1 MITLGARLQY
11 INRIA
16 LVVAVSFVTVC
27 IAISSFLLGLFAL
40 IDTSRVQARLLAETA
55 TAALVFQDSKSAG
68 EMLQSL
74 RNSPDVID
82 ANLYGRDGRPFAT
95 YQRAGEDSTEV
106 LAGAEPAAGVA
117 VPVAALQDVVVRPQ
131 HIRLSQPVLS
141 QPQAAG
147 HLTLTVGLGSLYRQT
162 VWQILTTLTAAVLA
176 MAASGILLRRL
187 NASVLR
193 PLIGLNALME
203 RVSGNDDY
211 SVRAKPSNITEL
223 NALANGFNGMLEQI
237 HERDVSLE
245 LHRDHLEQEVDER
258 TAELQTAKEAAEAA
272 SQAKSEFLATMS
284 HEIRTPM
291 NGVLGMNELLMDSE
305 LGPQQR
311 VWAETVQ
318 ASGRHLLG
326 VINDILDFSKIE
338 SGQLEL
344 EEVDF
349 SLVDVVE
356 DALSM
361 FAQPAQSKGLQLV
374 AQFIPHDA
382 PLALRGDPFRLRQVI
397 TNLVGNAIK
406 FTEDGEVVVRVTQ
419 HRSAD
424 GEARVSICVEDTGI
438 GFTPEVQGRIFEHF
452 SQADGSTT
460 RQFGGTGLGL
470 AICRRLLGE
479 MGSSISAQSIPGKGS
494 KFTVHLRLPA
504 ALQPPAALLAI
515 GALAGVPVLVVDDNH
530 THRDLLVQQLQ
541 GWKMHVTC
549 AQSGREALSVMAQA
563 ARSGTPFEL
572 AILDMHMPHMDGLQL
587 ADEIHMRPA
596 LASTRL
602 VMLSST
608 DANANPQERDR
619 VRILRYLNKPI
630 RRADLLNVVSS
641 VMAAHPVD
649 YAAQRPAPA
658 ALDAILNGRVLLV
671 EDNPI
676 NQSVA
681 KAMLKKLGLQWELAN
696 NGAEALEQ
704 VRNFDF
710 DAVLMDC
717 QMPVMDGYQATRM
730 IRQLPGGRGDQLP
743 IIALTAN
750 TMQGDE
756 QKCMDAGMNAFLAK
770 PYTLATLRAQ
780 LVRWVPHRP
789 QGGPSEL
796 LQPDTSA
803 AAAMATAVAT
813 ATATA
818 TASSA
823 AIASAGPGTLPAR
836 PAQTPADTPAINLA
850 VMDTLRELDESGS
863 TDLAR
868 EIFRSF
874 LETADRGLA
883 QVRAAILA
891 GDAKALGHAAHAL
904 KSSTANVGAQ
914 TLSACYR
921 ELEKL
926 GRNAKMA
933 DARSLLVQTE
943 REHQRAIAHLNEL
956 LMDFA

>member
-1 MITLGARLQY
+1 MIKLGTRLQH

-27 IAISSFLLGLFAL
+27 IVISSFLLGLFAL
-40 IDTSRVQARLLAETA
+40 IDTSRVQAKVLADNTS
-55 TAALVFQDSKSAG
+55 AALVFQDVKSAG

-82 ANLYGRDGRPFAT
+82 ATLYGKDGGVFVGYTR
-95 YQRAGEDSTEV
+95 
-106 LAGAEPAAGVA
+106 GVA
-117 VPVAALQDVVVRPQ
+117 VAGASQAAGQRPAGPPEDLVVRPS

-141 QPQAAG
+141 QPQDSG

-162 VWQILTTLTAAVLA
+162 AWQILTTLAAAALA
-176 MAASGILLRRL
+176 LAASSMLLRRL
-187 NASVLR
+187 NDSVLQ
-193 PLIGLNALME
+193 PLTGLNALME
-203 RVSGNDDY
+203 RVSGDDDY
-211 SVRAKPSNITEL
+211 SVRANPSNITEL
-223 NALANGFNGMLEQI
+223 NALANGFNDMLEQI
-237 HERDVSLE
+237 HERDASLE

-258 TAELQTAKEAAEAA
+258 TAELQQAKETAEAA

-344 EEVDF
+344 EAVDF

-361 FAQPAQSKGLQLV
+361 FAQPAQSKGLELV

-382 PLALRGDPFRLRQVI
+382 PLALHGDPFRLRQVI

-406 FTEDGEVVVRVTQ
+406 FTEEGEVVVRVTQ

-424 GEARVSICVEDTGI
+424 GETRITLSVEDTGI

-470 AICRRLLGE
+470 AICRRLLGQ
-479 MGSSISAQSIPGKGS
+479 MGSSISAQSVPGKGS
-494 KFTVHLRLPA
+494 KFAVRLRLPA
-504 ALQPPAALLAI
+504 ALQPVKATLSI
-515 GALAGVPVLVVDDNH
+515 GALAGVRVLVVDDNQ
-530 THRDLLVQQLQ
+530 TNRDILVQQLQ
-541 GWKMHVTC
+541 GWKMQVTC
-549 AQSGREALSVMAQA
+549 AQSGVQALALMDKA
-563 ARSGTPFEL
+563 ARAGHPYEL
-572 AILDMHMPHMDGLQL
+572 AVLDMHMPHMDGLQL
-587 ADEIHMRPA
+587 ADEIHLRPH
-596 LASTRL
+596 LAVTRL

-608 DANANPQERDR
+608 YANANQQARDR

-630 RRADLLNVVSS
+630 RRADLLNVIIGA
-641 VMAAHPVD
+641 MAASPADFAVSVARQPVSAD
-649 YAAQRPAPA
+649 GT
-658 ALDAILNGRVLLV
+658 LHGLVLLV
-671 EDNPI
+671 EDNPV

-681 KAMLKKLGLQWELAN
+681 KAMLKKLGLHWQLAN
-696 NGAEALEQ
+696 NGAEAVE
-704 VRNFDF
+704 RAREIEFDL
-710 DAVLMDC
+710 VLMDC
-717 QMPVMDGYQATRM
+717 QMPVMDGYRATRL
-730 IRQLPGGRGDQLP
+730 IRELPDGRGAQLP

-756 QKCMDAGMNAFLAK
+756 QKCMDAGMNGFLAK
-770 PYTLATLRAQ
+770 PYTLATLRAK
-780 LVRWVPHRP
+780 LVRWLPHRP
-789 QGGPSEL
+789 PETPDA
-796 LQPDTSA
+796 QPHGQHA
-803 AAAMATAVAT
+803 A
-813 ATATA
+813 
-818 TASSA
+818 
-823 AIASAGPGTLPAR
+823 LPLPTP
-836 PAQTPADTPAINLA
+836 PAETPAINPA
-850 VMDTLRELDESGS
+850 VLDTLRELDEAGG

-868 EIFRSF
+868 EIFSSF
-874 LETADRGLA
+874 LETADHGFA
-883 QVRAAILA
+883 QVQAAVQA
-891 GDAKALGHAAHAL
+891 GDAKGLGHAAHAL

-914 TLSACYR
+914 ALSACYR
-921 ELEKL
+921 ELERL
-926 GRNAKMA
+926 GREDRIDEAQA
-933 DARSLLVQTE
+933 LLAQTQ
-943 REHQRAIAHLNEL
+943 REHRRAVSQLNEL

>member
-1 MITLGARLQY
+1 MIKLGAQLQH
-11 INRIA
+11 INRLA
-16 LVVAVSFVTVC
+16 LVLAVSFVTVC
-27 IAISSFLLGLFAL
+27 IVISSFVLGLFAL
-40 IDTSRVQARLLAETA
+40 IDTSRVQAKVLADNTA
-55 TAALVFQDSKSAG
+55 AALVFQDVKSAA

-82 ANLYGRDGRPFAT
+82 ATLHGKDGGVFVAYTR
-95 YQRAGEDSTEV
+95 
-106 LAGAEPAAGVA
+106 GVA
-117 VPVAALQDVVVRPQ
+117 LATASQAATRRPAGPPQDLVVRPS

-141 QPQAAG
+141 QPQASG

-162 VWQILTTLTAAVLA
+162 AWQILTTLAAAALA
-176 MAASGILLRRL
+176 LAASSILLRRL
-187 NASVLR
+187 NDSVLQ
-193 PLIGLNALME
+193 PLTGLNALME
-203 RVSGNDDY
+203 RVSGDDGY
-211 SVRAKPSNITEL
+211 SVRANPSNITEL

-245 LHRDHLEQEVDER
+245 LHRDHLEQEVEQR
-258 TAELQTAKEAAEAA
+258 TAELQQAKETAEAA

-344 EEVDF
+344 EAVDF

-361 FAQPAQSKGLQLV
+361 FAQPAQSKGLELV

-382 PLALRGDPFRLRQVI
+382 PLALHGDPFRLRQVI

-406 FTEDGEVVVRVTQ
+406 FTEEGEVVVRVTQ
-419 HRSAD
+419 HRSAE
-424 GEARVSICVEDTGI
+424 GETRITLSVEDTGI

-470 AICRRLLGE
+470 AICRRLLGQ
-479 MGSSISAQSIPGKGS
+479 MGSSISAQSVPGKGS
-494 KFTVHLRLPA
+494 KFAVHLRLPA
-504 ALQPPAALLAI
+504 ALQAAKTTVSI
-515 GALAGVPVLVVDDNH
+515 GALAGVQVLVVDDNQ
-530 THRDLLVQQLQ
+530 TNRDILLQQLQ
-541 GWKMHVTC
+541 GWQMRVTC
-549 AQSGREALSVMAQA
+549 AQSGVEALALMDRA
-563 ARSGTPFEL
+563 ARSGHPFEL

-587 ADEIHMRPA
+587 ADAIHLRPG
-596 LASTRL
+596 LAGTRL

-608 DANANPQERDR
+608 YANANQQARDR

-630 RRADLLNVVSS
+630 RRADLLNVIIG
-641 VMAAHPVD
+641 VMAASPAELTVSVAQPF
-649 YAAQRPAPA
+649 AADA
-658 ALDAILNGRVLLV
+658 ALHGLVLLV

-681 KAMLKKLGLQWELAN
+681 KAMLKKLGLRWQLAN
-696 NGAEALEQ
+696 NGAEAVELVQQCE
-704 VRNFDF
+704 FDL
-710 DAVLMDC
+710 VLMDC
-717 QMPVMDGYQATRM
+717 QMPVMDGYRATRL
-730 IRQLPGGRGDQLP
+730 IRELPEGRCAQLP

-780 LVRWVPHRP
+780 LVRWLPHRRP
-789 QGGPSEL
+789 PEARDAQHHDR
-796 LQPDTSA
+796 QA
-803 AAAMATAVAT
+803 A
-813 ATATA
+813 
-818 TASSA
+818 SL
-823 AIASAGPGTLPAR
+823 LPAP
-836 PAQTPADTPAINLA
+836 PAESPAINPA
-850 VMDTLRELDESGS
+850 VLDTLRELDEAGG

-868 EIFRSF
+868 EIFSSF
-874 LETADRGLA
+874 LETAEHGLA
-883 QVRAAILA
+883 QVQAAIQT
-891 GDAKALGHAAHAL
+891 GDAKGLGHAAHAL

-914 TLSACYR
+914 TLSGCYR
-921 ELEKL
+921 ELERL
-926 GRNAKMA
+926 GRESRIEE
-933 DARSLLVQTE
+933 ARALLAQTQ
-943 REHQRAIAHLNEL
+943 REHRRAVAQLNEL

>member
-1 MITLGARLQY
+1 MIQLGAQLQR

-16 LVVAVSFVTVC
+16 LAVAVSFVAVC
-27 IAISSFLLGLFAL
+27 IVISSFVLGLFAL
-40 IDTSRVQARLLAETA
+40 IDTSRVQARVLADT
-55 TAALVFQDSKSAG
+55 TAAALIFQDAKSAG
-68 EMLQSL
+68 DMLLSL
-74 RNSPDVID
+74 RNSPDIID
-82 ANLYGRDGRPFAT
+82 AQLYDKAGLPFAAYRREGGGTGKDGRSFAAS
-95 YQRAGEDSTEV
+95 QRSGGV
-106 LAGAEPAAGVA
+106 KGADIVEPPPDMAIT
-117 VPVAALQDVVVRPQ
+117 PVAALKDVVVRPE

-141 QPQAAG
+141 QPQALG

-162 VWQILTTLTAAVLA
+162 AWQLLTTLTAAVLA

-187 NASVLR
+187 NASVLK

-203 RVSGNDDY
+203 RVSDNDDY
-211 SVRAKPSNITEL
+211 SVRAKPSNIKEL

-258 TAELQTAKEAAEAA
+258 TAQLQTAKEAAEAA

-305 LGPQQR
+305 LGPQQK

-338 SGQLEL
+338 SGQLQL

-349 SLVDVVE
+349 SLIDVVE

-361 FAQPAQSKGLQLV
+361 FAQPAQSKGLELV
-374 AQFIPHDA
+374 AQFIPHNA

-419 HRSAD
+419 HRAAE
-424 GEARVSICVEDTGI
+424 GEARVSLIVEDTGI
-438 GFTPEVQGRIFEHF
+438 GFTPEVQTRIFEHF

-479 MGSSISAQSIPGKGS
+479 MGSSISAQSVPGKGS

-504 ALQPPAALLAI
+504 ALQLPAAPLEIA
-515 GALAGVPVLVVDDNH
+515 ALAGVPVLVVDDNQ
-530 THRDLLVQQLQ
+530 TNRDILTQQLR
-541 GWKMHVTC
+541 GWNMQVTC
-549 AQSGREALSVMAQA
+549 AQSGLEALGLMAQA
-563 ARSGTPFEL
+563 AQAGTPFGL

-587 ADEIHMRPA
+587 ADEIHLRPA
-596 LASTRL
+596 LACTRL

-608 DANANPQERDR
+608 YSNANQHARDR

-630 RRADLLNVVSS
+630 RRADLLNVIAS
-641 VMAAHPVD
+641 VMAASPADFAVNRT
-649 YAAQRPAPA
+649 APAPH
-658 ALDAILNGRVLLV
+658 DAMLQGRVLLV

-681 KAMLKKLGLQWELAN
+681 KAMLKKLGLQWTLAN
-696 NGAEALEQ
+696 NGAEAVEQ
-704 VRNFDF
+704 AREFDF
-710 DAVLMDC
+710 DMVLMDC
-717 QMPVMDGYQATRM
+717 QMPVMDGYKATRL
-730 IRQLPGGRGDQLP
+730 IRQLPEDRGARLP

-780 LVRWVPHRP
+780 LVRWLP
-789 QGGPSEL
+789 QREQNDFAELPRMDGRDASEAPAAVSPAAPS
-796 LQPDTSA
+796 A
-803 AAAMATAVAT
+803 
-813 ATATA
+813 
-818 TASSA
+818 
-823 AIASAGPGTLPAR
+823 PGDL
-836 PAQTPADTPAINLA
+836 PAINLA
-850 VMDTLRELDESGS
+850 VMDTLRELDEGGS
-863 TDLAR
+863 NDLAR
-868 EIFRSF
+868 EIFTSF
-874 LETADRGLA
+874 LDTADQGLA
-883 QVRAAILA
+883 QMRAAILA
-891 GDAKALGHAAHAL
+891 GDARSLGHAAHAL

-926 GRNAKMA
+926 ARDAKM
-933 DARSLLVQTE
+933 DEARVLLPRTQ
-943 REHQRAIAHLNEL
+943 REHARAVARLNEL

>member
-1 MITLGARLQY
+1 MIRLGAQLQH

-27 IAISSFLLGLFAL
+27 IVISSFLLGLFAL
-40 IDTSRVQARLLAETA
+40 IDTSRVQARVLAET
-55 TAALVFQDSKSAG
+55 TAAALIFQDARSAG
-68 EMLQSL
+68 EMLQL
-74 RNSPDVID
+74 LGNSPDVID
-82 ANLYGRDGRPFAT
+82 AHLYSKDGRLFAA
-95 YQRAGEDSTEV
+95 YQRGSGGGGNAD
-106 LAGAEPAAGVA
+106 PAAGA
-117 VPVAALQDVVVRPQ
+117 GSTPVAALKDVVVRPDYIQ
-131 HIRLSQPVLS
+131 LSQPVLS
-141 QPQAAG
+141 QPQASG

-162 VWQILTTLTAAVLA
+162 TWQILTTLTAALLA

-187 NASVLR
+187 NASVLK
-193 PLIGLNALME
+193 PLNGLNALME

-223 NALANGFNGMLEQI
+223 NALADGFNGMLAQI
-237 HERDVSLE
+237 QEHDVSLE

-258 TAELQTAKEAAEAA
+258 TAQLQTAKEAAEAA

-361 FAQPAQSKGLQLV
+361 FAQPAQSKGLELV
-374 AQFIPHDA
+374 AQFIPHNA

-419 HRSAD
+419 HRAVE
-424 GEARVSICVEDTGI
+424 GEARVSVCVEDTGI
-438 GFTPEVQGRIFEHF
+438 GFSSEVQGRIFDHF

-479 MGSSISAQSIPGKGS
+479 MGSSISAQSVPGKGS

-504 ALQPPAALLAI
+504 ALQLPTAPLEIA
-515 GALAGVPVLVVDDNH
+515 ALAGVPVLVVDDNE
-530 THRDLLVQQLQ
+530 TNRDILVQQLQ

-549 AQSGREALSVMAQA
+549 AQSGLEALGFMAQA
-563 ARSGTPFEL
+563 ARTGTPFEL

-587 ADEIHMRPA
+587 ADEIHLRPA
-596 LASTRL
+596 LARTRL

-608 DANANPQERDR
+608 YSNADQHARDR

-630 RRADLLNVVSS
+630 RRADLLNVVAS
-641 VMAAHPVD
+641 VMAASPADFAV
-649 YAAQRPAPA
+649 YRPAPA
-658 ALDAILNGRVLLV
+658 PLDAVLQGRVLLV

-681 KAMLKKLGLQWELAN
+681 KAMLKKLGLQWTLAN
-696 NGAEALEQ
+696 NGAEAVDQ
-704 VRNFDF
+704 ARDFDF
-710 DAVLMDC
+710 DVVLMDC
-717 QMPVMDGYQATRM
+717 QMPVMDGYKATRL
-730 IRQLPGGRGDQLP
+730 IRQLPEDRGVHLP

-770 PYTLATLRAQ
+770 PYTLATLRAK
-780 LVRWVPHRP
+780 LVRWLPHRSQNDSAEPP
-789 QGGPSEL
+789 QVGGSDASEA
-796 LQPDTSA
+796 PA
-803 AAAMATAVAT
+803 AV
-813 ATATA
+813 
-818 TASSA
+818 
-823 AIASAGPGTLPAR
+823 ASAGPSAPGDL
-836 PAQTPADTPAINLA
+836 PAINLA
-850 VMDTLRELDESGS
+850 VMDTLRELDEVGS

-868 EIFRSF
+868 EIFTSF
-874 LETADRGLA
+874 LKTADQGLA

-891 GDAKALGHAAHAL
+891 GDARGLGHAAHAL

-926 GRNAKMA
+926 GREAKME
-933 DARSLLVQTE
+933 DARALLPHTQ
-943 REHQRAIAHLNEL
+943 REHQRAVARLNEL

>member
-1 MITLGARLQY
+1 MIKLGARLQH

-16 LVVAVSFVTVC
+16 LAVAVGFVTVC
-27 IAISSFLLGLFAL
+27 IVISSFLLGLFAL
-40 IDTSRVQARLLAETA
+40 IDTSRVQARVLAETTA
-55 TAALVFQDSKSAG
+55 AALVFQDAKSAS

-82 ANLYGRDGRPFAT
+82 ARLYGREGRPFAA
-95 YQRAGEDSTEV
+95 YQRAGAGSTDGLVGTEAA
-106 LAGAEPAAGVA
+106 AGAA
-117 VPVAALQDVVVRPQ
+117 VPVAALADVVVRPQ

-147 HLTLTVGLGSLYRQT
+147 HITLTVGLGSLYRQT
-162 VWQILTTLTAAVLA
+162 AWQILTTLTAALLA

-203 RVSGNDDY
+203 RVSDNDDY
-211 SVRAKPSNITEL
+211 SVRANPSNITEL

-361 FAQPAQSKGLQLV
+361 FAQPAQSKGLELV

-419 HRSAD
+419 HRSAL
-424 GEARVSICVEDTGI
+424 GEARVSVCVEDTGM

-494 KFTVHLRLPA
+494 KFTIHLRLPT
-504 ALQPPAALLAI
+504 ALQPPTALLSI
-515 GALAGVPVLVVDDNH
+515 GALAGVPVLVVDDNQ
-530 THRDLLVQQLQ
+530 TNRDILMQQLQ

-549 AQSGREALSVMAQA
+549 AQSGREALGFMAQA

-587 ADEIHMRPA
+587 ADEIHLNPA
-596 LASTRL
+596 LGCTRL

-608 DANANPQERDR
+608 YANANQQARDR

-630 RRADLLNVVSS
+630 RRADLLSVISS
-641 VMAAHPVD
+641 VMAAHPAD
-649 YAAQRPAPA
+649 YALQRSAPA
-658 ALDAILNGRVLLV
+658 ALDAILSGRVLLV

-681 KAMLKKLGLQWELAN
+681 KAMLKKLGLNWELAN

-704 VRNFDF
+704 VRESDF

-730 IRQLPGGRGDQLP
+730 IRQLPDNRGARLP

-780 LVRWVPHRP
+780 LVRWLPQRPHDEPAEPPRVS
-789 QGGPSEL
+789 GP
-796 LQPDTSA
+796 A
-803 AAAMATAVAT
+803 
-813 ATATA
+813 
-818 TASSA
+818 ASSSA
-823 AIASAGPGTLPAR
+823 SSSAGASAGSGAPAALSALLSTQS
-836 PAQTPADTPAINLA
+836 PPDPPAINLA

-874 LETADRGLA
+874 LETADQGLA

-926 GRNAKMA
+926 GRDVRMDEALA
-933 DARSLLVQTE
+933 LLAQTQ
-943 REHQRAIAHLNEL
+943 REHQRAVSHLNEL